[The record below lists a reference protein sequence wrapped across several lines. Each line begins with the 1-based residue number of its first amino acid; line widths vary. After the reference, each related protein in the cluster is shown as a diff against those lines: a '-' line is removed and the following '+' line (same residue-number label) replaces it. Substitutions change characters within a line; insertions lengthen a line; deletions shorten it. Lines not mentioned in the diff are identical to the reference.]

1 MQAPRRLS
9 SKETSKPMPRLQ
21 PLTKPAL
28 MCAIISL
35 VTLTGCAKTMVSSVP
50 TDRVATQSFKP
61 IYWSKKDTDK
71 TIAQIK
77 EHNAAYKSISKKSDK
92 LSLTFKE
99 RWFEGKPLQVTA
111 FR

>member
-1 MQAPRRLS
+1 MPVKLS
-9 SKETSKPMPRLQ
+9 VL
-21 PLTKPAL
+21 
-28 MCAIISL
+28 SL
-35 VTLTGCAKTMVSSVP
+35 LVILPGCATRTSLAVP

-77 EHNAAYKSISKKSDK
+77 EHNAAYKAISKKSDK

-99 RWFEGKPLQVTA
+99 KWFEGKPLQVTA

>member
-1 MQAPRRLS
+1 MTRYPS
-9 SKETSKPMPRLQ
+9 
-21 PLTKPAL
+21 LTRPVL
-28 MCAIISL
+28 TCAILSL
-35 VTLTGCAKTMVSSVP
+35 VTLTSCATRTSLAVP
-50 TDRVATQSFKP
+50 TDKVAVQAFRP

-77 EHNAAYKSISKKSDK
+77 EHNAAYKAVSGKSDK

-99 RWFEGKPLQVTA
+99 RWFEGTPLQVTA

>member
-1 MQAPRRLS
+1 MGI
-9 SKETSKPMPRLQ
+9 SKPM
-21 PLTKPAL
+21 KPYPKL
-28 MCAIISL
+28 MMPAKLFVLSL
-35 VTLTGCAKTMVSSVP
+35 LVILPGCATRTSLAVP
-50 TDRVATQSFKP
+50 TDRVATQAFKP
-61 IYWSKKDTDK
+61 ILWSKKDTDK

-77 EHNAAYKSISKKSDK
+77 EHNAAYKAVSKKSDK

>member
-1 MQAPRRLS
+1 
-9 SKETSKPMPRLQ
+9 MPPLLL
-21 PLTKPAL
+21 LTKPAL

-35 VTLTGCAKTMVSSVP
+35 VTLTACAKTTVSSVP
-50 TDRVATQSFKP
+50 TDRVAVQAFRP

-77 EHNAAYKSISKKSDK
+77 EHNAAYKAISKKSDK

-99 RWFEGKPLQVTA
+99 RWFEGTPLQVTA

>member
-1 MQAPRRLS
+1 
-9 SKETSKPMPRLQ
+9 MPPLLL
-21 PLTKPAL
+21 LTKPAL

-35 VTLTGCAKTMVSSVP
+35 VTLTACAPRMSSSVQ
-50 TDRVATQSFKP
+50 TDKVATQAFRP
-61 IYWSKKDTDK
+61 IYWSKNDTDK

-77 EHNAAYKSISKKSDK
+77 EHNAAYKAISKKKSDK

-99 RWFEGKPLQVTA
+99 RWHEGVRLQVTA

>member
-1 MQAPRRLS
+1 MLLS
-9 SKETSKPMPRLQ
+9 QEISKPMKRY
-21 PLTKPAL
+21 PLLTMPVKL
-28 MCAIISL
+28 SVLSL
-35 VTLTGCAKTMVSSVP
+35 LVILPGCATRTSLAVP

-77 EHNAAYKSISKKSDK
+77 EHNAAWKAISGKKSDK

-99 RWFEGKPLQVTA
+99 RWHDGVKLQVTA

>member
-1 MQAPRRLS
+1 M
-9 SKETSKPMPRLQ
+9 KETSKPMRRY
-21 PLTKPAL
+21 PLLTMPAKL
-28 MCAIISL
+28 FVLSL
-35 VTLTGCAKTMVSSVP
+35 LVILPGCATRTSLAVP

-77 EHNAAYKSISKKSDK
+77 EHNAAYKAV
-92 LSLTFKE
+92 TFKD
-99 RWFEGKPLQVTA
+99 RWHGGIKNNSTV